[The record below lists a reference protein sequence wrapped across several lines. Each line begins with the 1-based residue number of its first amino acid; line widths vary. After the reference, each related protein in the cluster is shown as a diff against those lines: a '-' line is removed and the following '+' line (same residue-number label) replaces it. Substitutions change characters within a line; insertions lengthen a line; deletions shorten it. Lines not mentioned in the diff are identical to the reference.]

1 VATRLKTGD
10 DKNERM
16 FFWRGVISIERREA
30 IFRDQVK
37 EFSLLP
43 RWVSGRRCAS

>member
-10 DKNERM
+10 DKNERT
-16 FFWRGVISIERREA
+16 GVYRDISMERRED
-30 IFRDQVK
+30 IFKDQVK

-43 RWVSGRRCAS
+43 RWV